1 MNQNRNQALPDGIT
15 RVQLLTAASEYDKLG
30 MPLGYKPSHSYDV
43 EMDEK
48 LYPPPAIV
56 ALAAKALT
64 GSLPEP
70 GFRTGE
76 RTKCFQIL
84 KDAGFVIRRKSK
96 NG

>member
-15 RVQLLTAASEYDKLG
+15 RVHLLTAVGEYDKHG
-30 MPLGYKPSHSYDV
+30 MPRGYKPSHSYDV
-43 EMDEK
+43 EIDGN

-64 GSLPEP
+64 GSVPEP
-70 GFRTGE
+70 GFRTGKG
-76 RTKCFQIL
+76 TKCFQIL
-84 KDAGFVIRRKSK
+84 KDAGFTLHRKSK